1 MGHSYISKSGEI
13 KMEEK
18 LPLLI
23 TMGDP
28 NGVGPEICLK
38 LVSKKMNVNRPVAI
52 VGDIRILQKA
62 ASLLKIRKPIISV
75 SQPEEVAKASR
86 RGIVV
91 LESGVVFSEKER
103 PGKIS
108 KKAGEASIGWVKA
121 AVEWCL
127 AKRASAVV
135 TAPLCKEAVEK
146 TVPGFQGHTE
156 YIGEMCGDPEPVLCL
171 VHGDWVIAHISTHVS
186 LLEAC
191 ARVKQERIVKAG
203 MLLHSF
209 LCRYKQMKNPLIGV
223 SGLNPHA
230 GEGGLFGREEITE
243 IVPAIKTLTKKKIK
257 AKGPFPADVLFPQL
271 RSGLFDGALAMY
283 HDQGH
288 VVTKTL
294 LFNLGK
300 KRKTEGVNTTL
311 GLPVL
316 RTSVDHGTGFDIAW
330 KGIADEQSLRDAL
343 ELADLL
349 QREEP

>member
-1 MGHSYISKSGEI
+1 
-13 KMEEK
+13 MEEK

-38 LVSKKMNVNRPVAI
+38 LVSKKMNVIRPVAI
-52 VGDIRILQKA
+52 VGDIHVLEQA
-62 ASLLKIRKPIISV
+62 ASLLKIKKPLILV
-75 SQPEEVAKASR
+75 SKPEDIAKASKK
-86 RGIVV
+86 GIVV
-91 LESGVVFSEKER
+91 LDSGVSFKEKVR
-103 PGKIS
+103 SGKIS
-108 KKAGEASIGWVKA
+108 KKAGEASIGWVRV
-121 AVEWCL
+121 AVEKCL
-127 AKRASAVV
+127 EKKASAVV

-171 VHGDWVIAHISTHVS
+171 VHGDWVVAHISTHVS

-203 MLLHSF
+203 VLLHSF
-209 LCRYKQMKNPLIGV
+209 LCRYKQIKNPSIGV
-223 SGLNPHA
+223 AGLNPHA

-243 IVPAIKTLTKKKIK
+243 IVPAIKTLTKKKILT
-257 AKGPFPADVLFPQL
+257 KGPLPGDVLFPQL

-330 KGIADEQSLRDAL
+330 QGIADEQSLRDAL

-349 QREEP
+349 KREEA